1 MSSVGTII
9 AGKYRLMRSLGAGGM
24 GVVYKAENVAIGR
37 TVALKILHGHLADD
51 EVSLARFQREAR
63 TAASVA
69 HRNLVEILDLGV
81 EPSGAPYLVME
92 YVRGKSL
99 AEALALEPRFE
110 PRRAVRIA
118 GQILAALAAV
128 HHHGIIHR
136 DLKPENILLT
146 TRKGQADFVK
156 VLDFGVAAL
165 SEDADRILRTKDLTP
180 SGRVMGTPY
189 YTSPEQIR
197 GRAAPDARVDLWAV
211 GVLLFQM
218 LAGRRP
224 FNASK
229 LDDLCHEILSGAPPT
244 FESLGVQLE
253 PGLEAIVLRALEKD
267 PARRYESATEMHHAL
282 EPFGAEPMVEEDPEP
297 TDTFTFDL
305 RALRERELAISS
317 DPAKRESGRPSGAAA
332 VSGAF
337 TIAVRELARARV
349 SPHIINQALGAT
361 KAEVHARFVG
371 PMEPESW
378 YSGAW
383 FDFVERLDLRAGKGD
398 RKLVA
403 EAGREV
409 VRRGDPIAFLAPTP
423 AQAFARLPQIWTRLF
438 STGKPA
444 VESSGRGHGRLR
456 IDEQPDARLARSIAF
471 VGVVEEV
478 LRRSGAHRV
487 DVRLAKSAVLGDP
500 ADRIEA
506 SWAES

>member
-9 AGKYRLMRSLGAGGM
+9 AGKYRLVRALGAGGM

-37 TVALKILHGHLADD
+37 TVALKLLHSHLADD

-81 EPSGAPYLVME
+81 ESSGAPFLVME

-99 AEALALEPRFE
+99 AEALTLEPRLE

-118 GQILAALAAV
+118 GQILSALAAV
-128 HHHGIIHR
+128 HQHGIIHR
-136 DLKPENILLT
+136 DLKPDNILLT
-146 TRKGQADFVK
+146 TRKGEPEFVK

-165 SEDADRILRTKDLTP
+165 AEDADRLLRTRDLTP

-197 GRAAPDARVDLWAV
+197 GQSVPDVKVDLWSV
-211 GVLLFQM
+211 GVLLYQM
-218 LAGRRP
+218 VSGRRP
-224 FNASK
+224 FAAPK
-229 LDDLCHEILSGAPPT
+229 LDELCHEIVHADPPT
-244 FESLGVQLE
+244 FDSLGLTVEQ
-253 PGLEAIVLRALEKD
+253 GLEAIIRKALEKD
-267 PARRYESATEMHHAL
+267 PARRFESASAMHEAL
-282 EPFGAEPMVEEDPEP
+282 VPFGAEPIIEEDPEP

-305 RALRERELAISS
+305 RALRERELAITA
-317 DPAKRESGRPSGAAA
+317 DPSKRESGRPGGSTA
-332 VSGAF
+332 VSGMF
-337 TIAVRELARARV
+337 TIAVRELARAKI
-349 SPHIINQALGAT
+349 SPQIINQALGAS

-371 PMEPESW
+371 PMEPDSW
-378 YSGAW
+378 YSDAW
-383 FDFVERLDLRAGKGD
+383 FDFLERLDFRAGKGD

-403 EAGREV
+403 EAGREL
-409 VRRGDPIAFLAPTP
+409 VRRGDKALFLAPTP
-423 AQAFARLPQIWTRLF
+423 ALAFGRLPQIWARLF

-444 VESSGRGHGRLR
+444 VESAGRGHGRLR

-500 ADRIEA
+500 VDRIEA
-506 SWAES
+506 SWAEA